1 MVKEI
6 DSSLENK
13 KKSPSI
19 IWKVINVIMFV
30 VVLVGLA
37 VLLSRDNNPSSSVVE
52 KTSSA
57 VTTGDNN
64 VSVVSEGNMV
74 YFELTFVPWT
84 SSIDKIKILMQS
96 VSKWEKENQEKQ
108 VVSTTLILSGDSQLG
123 MFIFY
128 R

>member
-13 KKSPSI
+13 KKPSKI
-19 IWKVINVIMFV
+19 VWKVISVIMFV

-37 VLLSRDNNPSSSVVE
+37 ILLSRDDNPSSPVVE
-52 KTSSA
+52 KASSA
-57 VTTGDNN
+57 VTTDNN

-74 YFELTFVPWT
+74 YFELAYAPWVH
-84 SSIDKIKILMQS
+84 SVDNVKILMQA
-96 VSKWEKENQEKQ
+96 VSKWEKENSEKQ
-108 VVSTTLILSGDSQLG
+108 VMGTSLINVGANKLG
-123 MFIFY
+123 VLVYY